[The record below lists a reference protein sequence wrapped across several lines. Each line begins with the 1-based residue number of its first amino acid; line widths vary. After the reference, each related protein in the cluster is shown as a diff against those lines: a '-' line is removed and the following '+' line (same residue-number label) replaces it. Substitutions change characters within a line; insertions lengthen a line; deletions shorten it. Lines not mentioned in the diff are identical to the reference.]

1 MTGTPYMAAT
11 EDSLYRAHTQG
22 DTLKPLK
29 RSECE
34 LPKCMWVDLQSIVQ
48 WGKAKYKKA
57 GVA

>member
-1 MTGTPYMAAT
+1 MAAT